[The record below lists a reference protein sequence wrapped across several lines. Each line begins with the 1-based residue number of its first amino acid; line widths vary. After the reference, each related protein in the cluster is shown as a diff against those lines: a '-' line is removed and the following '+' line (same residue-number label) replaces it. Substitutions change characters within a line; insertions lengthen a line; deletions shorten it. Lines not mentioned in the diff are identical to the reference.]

1 MKVDELD
8 ADLAI
13 EAHLAHAVKDSNGR
27 SYNRTEYL
35 KKTLRP
41 DSAMGR
47 LPGQAA

>member
-35 KKTLRP
+35 KKTL
-41 DSAMGR
+41 
-47 LPGQAA
+47 